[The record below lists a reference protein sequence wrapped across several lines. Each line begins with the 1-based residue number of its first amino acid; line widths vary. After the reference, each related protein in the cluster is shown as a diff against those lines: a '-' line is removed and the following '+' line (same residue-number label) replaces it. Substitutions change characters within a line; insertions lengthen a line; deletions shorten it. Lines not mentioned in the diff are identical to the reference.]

1 MSGVT
6 AAKAPL
12 SAKSPITLSER
23 GGRLRLT
30 ATISASIASPSSHS
44 VIARPIA
51 TWTGNGRAAWSVTA
65 APSSAMC
72 QSAPTTMSTLNRN
85 GTAMRLS
92 ASTIRSPRKPAI
104 SAMAAAAE

>member
-51 TWTGNGRAAWSVTA
+51 T
-65 APSSAMC
+65 
-72 QSAPTTMSTLNRN
+72 
-85 GTAMRLS
+85 
-92 ASTIRSPRKPAI
+92 
-104 SAMAAAAE
+104 